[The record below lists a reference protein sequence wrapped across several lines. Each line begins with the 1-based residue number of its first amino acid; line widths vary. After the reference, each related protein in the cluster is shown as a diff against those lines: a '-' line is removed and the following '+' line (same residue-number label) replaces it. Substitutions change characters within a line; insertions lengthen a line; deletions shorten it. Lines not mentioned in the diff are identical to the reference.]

1 MTELSVG
8 VRELKTHLSEYLRQ
22 IKKGKTIVITD
33 HGKPVGRL
41 IPTTLSLEDRIEAMR
56 GAGVIT
62 WNGKKLKPVKPVAK
76 MSGPGEV
83 ADLLIEDRE

>member
-8 VRELKTHLSEYLRQ
+8 VRELKTHLSQYLRE
-22 IKKGKTIVITD
+22 IKKGKTIVITE

-56 GAGVIT
+56 GGGVIT

-76 MSGPGEV
+76 MSGPGAV